1 MVNFQEV
8 NVSVVGFLLVYFV
21 TKKSISS
28 VPQKSL
34 QICSTL
40 QAEIEELR
48 DDKATRVTQK
58 ELQEMFN
65 ELLLGYDN
73 PATFQQEQEVLFSEF
88 IDSQETKYV

>member
-1 MVNFQEV
+1 MPVLWVFA
-8 NVSVVGFLLVYFV
+8 SVFCDYKKYLLSGRVC
-21 TKKSISS
+21 
-28 VPQKSL
+28 L
-34 QICSTL
+34 LICSIL
-40 QAEIEELR
+40 QAEFEELR

-88 IDSQETKYV
+88 IDSQETKYVFSCI